1 MRNYIQSCQ
10 SLQSQVDKNVIV
22 MVCDIGMQNIG
33 LFIAKQ

>member
-10 SLQSQVDKNVIV
+10 SLQSQVYINVIA
-22 MVCDIGMQNIG
+22 MVCDLGMQNIG

>member
-10 SLQSQVDKNVIV
+10 SLHSQVYINVIA
-22 MVCDIGMQNIG
+22 MVCDLGMQNIG